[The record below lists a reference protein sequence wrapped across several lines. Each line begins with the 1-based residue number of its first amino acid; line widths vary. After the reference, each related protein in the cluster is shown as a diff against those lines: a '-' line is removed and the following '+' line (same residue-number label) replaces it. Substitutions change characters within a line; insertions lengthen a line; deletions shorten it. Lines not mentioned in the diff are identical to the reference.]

1 MPFPATFVPVW
12 ERSLADRCAGVSL
25 KFSLFFKNLLIPPPP
40 WYIHHRSYNMK
51 KYRLFTLIFTL
62 LTAVACPPPP
72 AVPENPTDTD
82 GGAQGIVYRF
92 EPNGG
97 SGSAFDYTVRFA
109 EEFTFP
115 ENPFKRENY
124 AFVGWSTN
132 KNATSSNQLSQP
144 GEKELVSS
152 KSPYT
157 YYAIWERGRMTV
169 TYNPMVENGKTV
181 TVDALNQ
188 DGYIVLADGGDLFAV
203 KESGKYFAGW
213 RTEPGE
219 SGEILGPGTA
229 LGAGAAAVFYA
240 AYESAEPETKS
251 VSFDIDWGSG
261 WEIDAESPSY
271 EINEYTRS
279 IRLPDVKERE
289 YSDITADFLGWAL
302 TENAAEAEY
311 LPGEIIQSPMT
322 SLEDDGYG
330 NVSIYAV
337 LKERPQSAV
346 TFDLNTAENPGAE
359 WNPNSSDYYSKPL
372 ILSEGNELSLP
383 SDWNT
388 VSSNEEIRLFGW
400 EWNGTVYES
409 GETFTVPASAPNITF
424 TAVWKTPV
432 AVKWNLNGARMSD
445 YYKIIVADDP
455 DVDADRNGV
464 ADELES
470 ALPGDE
476 ILFSDDMLRL
486 MCTKPPLEGK
496 AWGLDGIQIKKTKS
510 GQTVNVTRT
519 VDSYYYDEYDFV
531 LHYTQ
536 YAFVMPEE
544 EVEVSLIWKEVP
556 AELDLKIL
564 DSDSSSLAIADPGT
578 VSLDTENFSIVNN
591 AGEEQIFSTYFGD
604 LRYFYFGDLSSG
616 EEHPLAPGEYRLQF
630 LVDGEVK
637 NETSFIVKDEEDE
650 APLEFAFG
658 EAAVTVEDNHYV
670 LTVPYTHNRD
680 GYFYIN
686 AVLSVNDKPT
696 DKYGSVDYEKQTV
709 TFDDLYGDEYNY
721 VCGPDDELTV
731 EATVEGEK
739 FSVSATVPA
748 DEFCLYPSNE
758 TAQIALF
765 RESESSYV
773 SVSVPIERIFGIF
786 TDFDVTVTKGG
797 SAVDSVY
804 PTTSRKAD
812 GLFSIEFNIY
822 DVTSGDY
829 TLEIVPSG
837 KASPKVECT
846 ITVNEIPVGKRIY
859 LSPKRK

>member
-1 MPFPATFVPVW
+1 
-12 ERSLADRCAGVSL
+12 
-25 KFSLFFKNLLIPPPP
+25 
-40 WYIHHRSYNMK
+40 MK

-82 GGAQGIVYRF
+82 GTEIVYRF

-97 SGSAFDYTVRFA
+97 SGSAFNYTVRFA

-124 AFVGWSTN
+124 AFVGWSMD
-132 KNATSSNQLSQP
+132 KNDLPSNQLFQP

-152 KSPYT
+152 NSPYT

-169 TYNPMVENGKTV
+169 TYDPMVKNGKTV

-188 DGYIVLADGGDLFAV
+188 DGYLVLADGDDLFAV

-213 RTEPGE
+213 RKTADE

-229 LGAGAAAVFYA
+229 IKVDGTPLTFYA
-240 AYESAEPETKS
+240 AYLSAKPETKT
-251 VSFDIDWGSG
+251 VRFEIDGNSG
-261 WEIDAESPSY
+261 WDVDAESWSY
-271 EINEYTRS
+271 TINEHTQS
-279 IRLPDVKERE
+279 ILMPDVKER
-289 YSDITADFLGWAL
+289 YTGVDITADFLGWAL
-302 TENAAEAEY
+302 TDNAAEAEY
-311 LPGEIIQSPMT
+311 LPGETISSSVLPNG
-322 SLEDDGYG
+322 SSG
-330 NVSIYAV
+330 NISIYAV
-337 LKERPQSAV
+337 LKKRQQSTV
-346 TFDLNTAENPGAE
+346 KFDLNTEANPGAE
-359 WNPNSSDYYSKPL
+359 WNSYLSPDYSQPL
-372 ILSEGNELSLP
+372 SLWGGNELALP
-383 SDWNT
+383 SNWDT
-388 VSSNEEIRLFGW
+388 VSSNEEFQLLGW
-400 EWNGTVYES
+400 EWNGTVYEP
-409 GETFTVPASAPNITF
+409 GETFTVPASESDITF

-432 AVKWNLNGARMSD
+432 AVKWNLNGAGMSD

-455 DVDADRNGV
+455 DVDADNNGV

-486 MCTKPPLEGK
+486 MCTKPPVEGK

-564 DSDSSSLAIADPGT
+564 DSDSSSLVIADPGT
-578 VSLDTENFSIVNN
+578 VSLDTENFSVVNK
-591 AGEEQIFSTYFGD
+591 AGEKQIFSTYFGE
-604 LRYFYFGDLSSG
+604 LRYLGFVDA
-616 EEHPLAPGEYRLQF
+616 PLAPGDYRLQF
-630 LVDGEVK
+630 VVDGAVK
-637 NETSFIVKDEEDE
+637 SETSFTVKGEETQ

-670 LTVPYTHNRD
+670 LTVPYTHNRGD
-680 GYFYIN
+680 YFYFN
-686 AVLSVNDKPT
+686 AVVLSVNGAQT
-696 DKYGSVDYEKQTV
+696 DQSDSIDYEKQTV
-709 TFDDLYGDEYNY
+709 TFDNLYGDEYN
-721 VCGPDDELTV
+721 PDDKLTV
-731 EATVEGEK
+731 TATVEGEK

-748 DEFCLYPSNE
+748 DEFHLYPSNE
-758 TAQIALF
+758 TARIALF
-765 RESESSYV
+765 RESESAV
-773 SVSVPIERIFGIF
+773 LVSVPIERIFGVF
-786 TDFDVTVTKGG
+786 TDFDVTVTKDSDSTKE
-797 SAVDSVY
+797 SAVWGQ
-804 PTTSRKAD
+804 RKED
-812 GLFSIEFNIY
+812 GLFSIEFYINN
-822 DVTSGDY
+822 VTSGDY

-837 KASPKVECT
+837 KATPKVQCK
-846 ITVNEIPVGKRIY
+846 ITVPNEIPVGKRIY

>member
-1 MPFPATFVPVW
+1 
-12 ERSLADRCAGVSL
+12 
-25 KFSLFFKNLLIPPPP
+25 
-40 WYIHHRSYNMK
+40 MK
-51 KYRLFTLIFTL
+51 KYCLFTLIFTL

-82 GGAQGIVYRF
+82 GTEIVYRF

-124 AFVGWSTN
+124 AFVGWSMD
-132 KNATSSNQLSQP
+132 KNALPSNQLSQP

-152 KSPYT
+152 NSPYT
-157 YYAIWERGRMTV
+157 YYAIWERGRITV
-169 TYNPMVENGKTV
+169 TYDPMVKNGKKV
-181 TVDALNQ
+181 TVDALDQ
-188 DGYIVLADGGDLFAV
+188 DGYIVLADGDDLFAV

-213 RTEPGE
+213 RKTADE

-229 LGAGAAAVFYA
+229 IEVDSKPLTFYA
-240 AYESAEPETKS
+240 AYLSAKPETKT
-251 VSFDIDWGSG
+251 VRFEIDGNSG
-261 WEIDAESPSY
+261 WDVDAESWSY
-271 EINEYTRS
+271 TINEHTQS
-279 IRLPDVKERE
+279 ILMPDVKER
-289 YSDITADFLGWAL
+289 YSGVDITADFLGWAL

-311 LPGEIIQSPMT
+311 LPGKTISSSELPADSY
-322 SLEDDGYG
+322 SY
-330 NVSIYAV
+330 VFYAV
-337 LKERPQSAV
+337 LKERQKSTV
-346 TFDLNTAENPGAE
+346 NFDLNTAANPGAA
-359 WNPNSSDYYSKPL
+359 WDPNSPNDYSKP
-372 ILSEGNELSLP
+372 SSYWEGNKLALP
-383 SDWNT
+383 SDREA
-388 VSSNEEIRLFGW
+388 VSHNEEIRLFGW

-432 AVKWNLNGARMSD
+432 AVKWNLNGAHMSD

-455 DVDADRNGV
+455 DVDADNNGV

-510 GQTVNVTRT
+510 GQTVNVSRT

-556 AELDLKIL
+556 AELNLKIL
-564 DSDSSSLAIADPGT
+564 DSDSDSLVIADPGT
-578 VSLDTENFSIVNN
+578 VSLDTENFSVVNK
-591 AGEEQIFSTYFGD
+591 AGEEQTFYTYFGD
-604 LRYFYFGDLSSG
+604 LRYLGFVDA
-616 EEHPLAPGEYRLQF
+616 PLAPGEYRLQF
-630 LVDGEVK
+630 VVGGEVK
-637 NETSFIVKDEEDE
+637 SETSFTVKGEETQ
-650 APLEFAFG
+650 APLEFKFG
-658 EAAVTVEDNHYV
+658 EAAVTAEDHYYV

-680 GYFYIN
+680 DYFSIN

-696 DKYGSVDYEKQTV
+696 DKYASVDYEKQTV
-709 TFDDLYGDEYNY
+709 TFDYLYSYEYNY
-721 VCGPDDELTV
+721 VCGPDDILTV
-731 EATVEGEK
+731 TATVEGEK

-748 DEFCLYPSNE
+748 DEFHLYPSDE
-758 TAQIALF
+758 EAQIALF
-765 RESESSYV
+765 RETYV
-773 SVSVPIERIFGIF
+773 TVSVPIERVFGVF
-786 TDFDVTVTKGG
+786 NAFDVTVTKEGNQ
-797 SAVDSVY
+797 DSIYNGTVY
-804 PTTSRKAD
+804 GSRKED
-812 GLFSIEFNIY
+812 GLFLLDFQ
-822 DVTSGDY
+822 TSMDAGNY
-829 TLEIVPSG
+829 TVALKPEG
-837 KASPKVECT
+837 KESPKVEYE
-846 ITVNEIPVGKRIY
+846 INVPEIPAGKRIY

>member
-1 MPFPATFVPVW
+1 
-12 ERSLADRCAGVSL
+12 
-25 KFSLFFKNLLIPPPP
+25 
-40 WYIHHRSYNMK
+40 MK

-72 AVPENPTDTD
+72 PVGPENPSAGGNTDAD
-82 GGAQGIVYRF
+82 VPQGGLQPGAEIVYRF

-97 SGSAFDYTVRFA
+97 VGSAFSRTVRFA

-115 ENPFKRENY
+115 ENPFTRENY
-124 AFVGWSTN
+124 AFAGWSTDE
-132 KNATSSNQLSQP
+132 NASPADSYAYGISQP
-144 GEKELVSS
+144 GETQTVTSGGSS
-152 KSPYT
+152 V
-157 YYAIWERGRMTV
+157 YYAVWERGRTTV
-169 TYNPMVENGKTV
+169 TYHPNVENGKTV

-188 DGYIVLADGGDLFAV
+188 DGYLVLADGDDLFAV

-213 RTEPGE
+213 RKTADE

-229 LGAGAAAVFYA
+229 IKVDGTPLTFYA
-240 AYESAEPETKS
+240 AYLSVKPKTKT
-251 VSFDIDWGSG
+251 VSFDIDWESG
-261 WEIDAESPSY
+261 WEIDAESWSY
-271 EINEYTRS
+271 TINEHTQS
-279 IRLPDVKERE
+279 ILMPDVKERE

-311 LPGEIIQSPMT
+311 LPGKTISSSELPADSYI
-322 SLEDDGYG
+322 Y
-330 NVSIYAV
+330 VYAV
-337 LKERPQSAV
+337 LKERQKSTV
-346 TFDLNTAENPGAE
+346 NFDLNTAANPGAK
-359 WNPNSSDYYSKPL
+359 WNSYLSPDYSQPL
-372 ILSEGNELSLP
+372 SLWGGNELPLP
-383 SDWNT
+383 SDWDT
-388 VSSNEEIRLFGW
+388 VSSNEEIRLLGW
-400 EWNGTVYES
+400 EWNGTVYKS
-409 GETFTVPASAPNITF
+409 GETFTVPAAESNITF

-432 AVKWNLNGARMSD
+432 AVKWNLNGAHMSD

-564 DSDSSSLAIADPGT
+564 DSDSSSLVIADPGT
-578 VSLDTENFSIVNN
+578 VSLDTENFSVVNK
-591 AGEEQIFSTYFGD
+591 AGEKQIFSTYFGD

-616 EEHPLAPGEYRLQF
+616 DEYPLAPGEYRLQF
-630 LVDGEVK
+630 VVGGEVK
-637 NETSFIVKDEEDE
+637 SETSFTVKGEETQ
-650 APLEFAFG
+650 APLEFKFG
-658 EAAVTVEDNHYV
+658 EATVTAEDNHYV
-670 LTVPYTHNRD
+670 LTVPYTHNRESV
-680 GYFYIN
+680 YLN
-686 AVLSVNDKPT
+686 VKALSVNNAPT
-696 DKYGSVDYEKQTV
+696 DEYGSVDYEKQTV
-709 TFDDLYGDEYNY
+709 TFDYLYSAEYNY
-721 VCGPDDELTV
+721 VCGPGDKLTV

-748 DEFCLYPSNE
+748 DEFHLYPSDE
-758 TAQIALF
+758 EAQIALF
-765 RESESSYV
+765 RETYV
-773 SVSVPIERIFGIF
+773 TVSVPIERVFGVF
-786 TDFDVTVTKGG
+786 NAFDVTVTKEGNQ
-797 SAVDSVY
+797 DSIYNGTVY
-804 PTTSRKAD
+804 GSRKED
-812 GLFSIEFNIY
+812 GLFLLDFQ
-822 DVTSGDY
+822 TSMDAGNY
-829 TLEIVPSG
+829 TVALKPEG
-837 KASPKVECT
+837 KESPKVEYE
-846 ITVNEIPVGKRIY
+846 INVPAEIPVGKRIY